1 MKRQL
6 MKEVWNEFA
15 QKCVPRN
22 ATGEQRKQLRKAFYA
37 GAHQIFFRV
46 MAGFAPESEP
56 TPEDLQMV
64 TDLYNELRAEFGA
77 EPLPESPRMGKMNA
91 EPGV

>member
-22 ATGEQRKQLRKAFYA
+22 ASGEQRKQLRKAFYA

-46 MAGFAPESEP
+46 MDGFAPESEP
-56 TPEDLQMV
+56 TEEDLQMV
-64 TDLYNELRAEFGA
+64 TDLYNELRAEFGGD
-77 EPLPESPRMGKMNA
+77 PLPESPRMSQ
-91 EPGV
+91 EPA